1 MNKSYFVILKDGN
14 WENIS
19 VENLEII
26 SQKEYRSISRKKEQK
41 KVGKFINNQ
50 LFKKYSSAWDASK
63 DLCISYQTVIDYCY
77 NAVKDPKHDLRWI

>member
-1 MNKSYFVILKDGN
+1 MNKSDFVILKDGN

-50 LFKKYSSAWDASK
+50 LFKKYSSA
-63 DLCISYQTVIDYCY
+63 
-77 NAVKDPKHDLRWI
+77 